1 MTSDDEDYVYDEA
14 SGEWM
19 SAGDIAVRD
28 AAAAAGPEVRDAVGN
43 LLANALRYS
52 PPDSLVEIGA
62 TLSDT
67 GLRIRVADHGPG
79 LDADELDKLGEPYFR
94 GAAALGK
101 KGSGLGY
108 HFTRRIVEAHAGT
121 LTARSGMD
129 VGLEVEVFLPR

>member
-1 MTSDDEDYVYDEA
+1 MKTILSAAHAATAHPVKA
-14 SGEWM
+14 FGGVCIALALLSAPA
-19 SAGDIAVRD
+19 SAGEYRLGVMDK
-28 AAAAAGPEVRDAVGN
+28 
-43 LLANALRYS
+43 
-52 PPDSLVEIGA
+52 
-62 TLSDT
+62 
-67 GLRIRVADHGPG
+67 LRIRVADHGPG

>member
-1 MTSDDEDYVYDEA
+1 MPCV
-14 SGEWM
+14 
-19 SAGDIAVRD
+19 IR
-28 AAAAAGPEVRDAVGN
+28 
-43 LLANALRYS
+43 LH
-52 PPDSLVEIGA
+52 SLVEIGA